1 MHTLERKTKKISMI
15 TDRTRTVIFALGLA
29 ALMLTQNAAA
39 QTAASFLRIS
49 PNARQVG
56 MGEAFTAMANDY
68 NLLRYNV
75 GGLGILRKAKL
86 STNFHRW
93 IGDTQQGDIEFSF
106 PFFFGVAGFGLTY
119 FSEGSITAL
128 NENFLPTGGVAQ
140 SSDLMLSWG
149 FGQQLKVFGNTLSF
163 GAGGKLIRQDL
174 AGFSGTGIGVDVGA
188 VYAFKHISLG
198 ATLQNITVSKIK
210 LRDQA
215 ELLPETIRGG
225 IALRLPLGEKM
236 KWNIAT
242 DIARTRD
249 EDEYK
254 IYTGTELRIDET
266 ISLRAGYK
274 FFDSALAPWSVGFG
288 LIMPM
293 QWLANSSTELDYA
306 FAPLDAFDEFS
317 HRFSFTFTFG
327 AIKPFQVTPGIDIE
341 EITRL
346 KEDLANE
353 LLAAQEV
360 RRRVEDVEKRQRSIE
375 EDLARK
381 LERIQQIALTSAG
394 KIEIIPDKE
403 DSTLIHMS
411 LRITFDFDRSS
422 IRKSEEPTLRKLVE
436 ILNTWPGAKVAI
448 SGHTDSIGDDYYN
461 MALSDRRM
469 KSVMRF
475 LSRHGV
481 DARRFFMPVAYG
493 ESKPLAD
500 NSTEAGRAR
509 NRRVDF
515 TIFTANETPPIPEG
529 TAVLSVQALSD
540 TTFAII
546 NNGRID
552 ATLDLKQTQAPPRLI
567 IDIPGVY
574 FLGRQK
580 NYEIVRGIVKRARVG
595 YHPNGKFT
603 RVVFDL
609 EEPGTYAAKTVDN
622 TFLVIIKPKSGRRSV
637 TRKN

>member
-1 MHTLERKTKKISMI
+1 MHTLERKTKPDMIYRTKNIISSLVLAG
-15 TDRTRTVIFALGLA
+15 VILSIPSVIS
-29 ALMLTQNAAA
+29 A

-119 FSEGSITAL
+119 FSEGSITSL
-128 NENFLPTGGVAQ
+128 NENFLPTGTTAQ

-149 FGQQLKVFGNTLSF
+149 LGQQLKVFGNTLSF

-210 LRDQA
+210 LRDQG

-225 IALRLPLGEKM
+225 VALRLPLGEKL

-242 DIARTRD
+242 DVARTRN
-249 EDEYK
+249 EDEYR

-274 FFDSALAPWSVGFG
+274 FFDSAVAPWSVGFG

-306 FAPLDAFDEFS
+306 FAPIDAFDEFS

-327 AIKPFQVTPGIDIE
+327 AIKPFQMGPGIDIE

-346 KEDLANE
+346 KQDLADE

-422 IRKSEEPTLRKLVE
+422 IRKSEEPTMRKLVE

-481 DARRFFMPVAYG
+481 DAKRFFMPVAYG

-500 NSTEAGRAR
+500 NSTAAGRAR

-515 TIFTANETPPIPEG
+515 TIFTADATPPIPEG

-546 NNGRID
+546 NNGIIEAR
-552 ATLDLKQTQAPPRLI
+552 LDLKETKFPPRLI

-580 NYEIVRGIVKRARVG
+580 NYEIVRGIVQRARVG
-595 YHPNGKFT
+595 YHPEGKYT

-609 EEPGTYAAKTVDN
+609 NAPGIYAAKTVDN
-622 TFLVIIKPKSGRRSV
+622 TFLVIIKPKS
-637 TRKN
+637 RKSGITTKN